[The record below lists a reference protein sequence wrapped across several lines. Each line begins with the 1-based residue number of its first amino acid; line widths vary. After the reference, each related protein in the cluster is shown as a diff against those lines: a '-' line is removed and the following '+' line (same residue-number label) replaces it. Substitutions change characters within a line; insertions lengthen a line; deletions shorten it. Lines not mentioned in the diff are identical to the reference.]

1 MQRSQTGDTAAHAKM
16 EYQKA
21 LIDAWQISRLLRD
34 PSLPVGTLFYKHYR
48 KRAETK
54 QGLKYYFYKDPFI
67 YAHRK
72 ETYIRKAQRP
82 QKVKLYIRRNLLED
96 KRRSAE
102 QRVRQHRLRV
112 KRLYGKQFDF
122 DGFEREVRTLCE
134 HLQYSRQ
141 RHTQWMLERDAYC
154 TMSVNDDLVR
164 SRAEALMISL
174 MVEVGLLYEYESK
187 LTLRNGGTYYPDF
200 KIRRPDGRTVYIE
213 YFGMMGDPEYAERQQ
228 QKLAAYQDAGIVPG
242 VNLICFC
249 SSAPSVINTY
259 RIMDVLLQLS
269 LHGSVP
275 DKCVWIDRLDTCP
288 AGQAGRS

>member
-1 MQRSQTGDTAAHAKM
+1 
-16 EYQKA
+16 
-21 LIDAWQISRLLRD
+21 
-34 PSLPVGTLFYKHYR
+34 
-48 KRAETK
+48 
-54 QGLKYYFYKDPFI
+54 
-67 YAHRK
+67 
-72 ETYIRKAQRP
+72 
-82 QKVKLYIRRNLLED
+82 
-96 KRRSAE
+96 
-102 QRVRQHRLRV
+102 
-112 KRLYGKQFDF
+112 
-122 DGFEREVRTLCE
+122 
-134 HLQYSRQ
+134 
-141 RHTQWMLERDAYC
+141 
-154 TMSVNDDLVR
+154 
-164 SRAEALMISL
+164 MISL

-213 YFGMMGDPEYAERQQ
+213 YFGMMGDPEYAKRQQ
-228 QKLAAYQDAGIVPG
+228 QKLAAYKDAGIVPG